1 MLKLGITSMYVAV
14 RKGDNMGKKNR
25 KKNKASKRNNK
36 TSTVDKKKSAKE
48 LLEEQEAKIQA
59 DQLKHLASKRK
70 IHNVFD
76 SITDVLYG
84 IGKIL
89 FLLILGGLI
98 AGLLIFF
105 GWAMWAYA
113 SGNNTVANVTM
124 TIMQALS
131 GLVSVVVGIW
141 ALVLTIKANKKQ
153 NVTES
158 RLNINRSISGVG
170 IPGVPDTK
178 DVNPNSL

>member
-1 MLKLGITSMYVAV
+1 
-14 RKGDNMGKKNR
+14 MGKKNR
-25 KKNKASKRNNK
+25 KKKK
-36 TSTVDKKKSAKE
+36 TSKKNSKTIIVDKKKSAKE
-48 LLEEQEAKIQA
+48 LLEEQEAEIQA

-70 IHNVFD
+70 IHNIFD

-89 FLLILGGLI
+89 FLLILGCLI
-98 AGLLIFF
+98 AGLLVFLV
-105 GWAMWAYA
+105 WAMWAYGC
-113 SGNNTVANVTM
+113 GNSDVANITM

-131 GLVSVVVGIW
+131 GLVSVFVGIW

-153 NVTES
+153 NVTEG
-158 RLNINRSISGVG
+158 RLNINRSTSGVG

-178 DVNPNSL
+178 DVNPDSL